1 MASHANKSVHHV
13 AEDLEVGLSLIIYS
27 GCSIS
32 MILLN
37 KLVID
42 TYHLNYPM
50 GLLVLQNG
58 CALLLVAILKKLGL
72 VHYPDFDRKVAMKW
86 LPLTV
91 LFVGML
97 WTSMKSLKIM
107 SVAVQTILKN
117 LAIILTA
124 FGDQY
129 YFGKRVSTP
138 MYGAFAL
145 MVAGSYMGS
154 VGDRWVTS
162 WGLFWTFTNIFF
174 TVSYVLY
181 MKRLLG
187 DVSKEIGR
195 YGPVFYNNLLSLPFL
210 APSCIATLPDL
221 LGDIYESPYSA
232 KMCLLM
238 MILVGSVMTFASFWC
253 MKMTSPT
260 TYSVTGALNKIPLAI
275 MGIFIFGHTPSG
287 LGWTGIGIALSGGVV
302 YTWLNRPPKPQK
314 DTAVD
319 QERRV
324 V

>member
-1 MASHANKSVHHV
+1 
-13 AEDLEVGLSLIIYS
+13 
-27 GCSIS
+27 

-42 TYHLNYPM
+42 TYHLDFPM

-58 CALLLVAILKKLGL
+58 CALLLIATLKQLRL
-72 VHYPDFDRKVAMKW
+72 VHYPDFDWTVVRKW

-124 FGDQY
+124 LGDQY
-129 YFGKRVSTP
+129 LFNKHVTAP
-138 MYGAFAL
+138 MYGAFGL
-145 MVAGSYMGS
+145 MVLGSYLGS
-154 VGDRWVTS
+154 VGDKWVTS
-162 WGLFWTFTNIFF
+162 WGLFWTFSNIGF
-174 TVSYVLY
+174 TVAYVLY

-187 DVSKEIGR
+187 DVSREIGR

-210 APSCIATLPDL
+210 LPSCIATLPDM
-221 LGDIYESPYSA
+221 GSA
-232 KMCLLM
+232 IAASSTGALVCLFM

-253 MKMTSPT
+253 MKVTSPT
-260 TYSVTGALNKIPLAI
+260 TYSVTGALNKIPLAL
-275 MGIFIFGHTPSG
+275 MGIFIFGHMPTSV
-287 LGWTGIGIALSGGVV
+287 GWFGIVVALSGGVW
-302 YTWLNRPPKPQK
+302 YTWLNRPAPKPK
-314 DTAVD
+314 EFPIGD
-319 QERRV
+319 ERRAV
-324 V
+324 

>member
-1 MASHANKSVHHV
+1 MAAHGNKLSHHNV

-58 CALLLVAILKKLGL
+58 CALLLVAVLKKLGL

-107 SVAVQTILKN
+107 SVAL
-117 LAIILTA
+117 
-124 FGDQY
+124 
-129 YFGKRVSTP
+129 
-138 MYGAFAL
+138 
-145 MVAGSYMGS
+145 GSYMGS

-210 APSCIATLPDL
+210 APSSIATFPDL

-232 KMCLLM
+232 KMCLLL

-260 TYSVTGALNKIPLAI
+260 TYSVTGALNKIPLAV
-275 MGIFIFGHTPSG
+275 MGIFIFGHNPTG
-287 LGWTGIGIALSGGVV
+287 LGWAGIGIALSGGVV
-302 YTWLNRPPKPQK
+302 YTWLNRPPKPPK
-314 DTAVD
+314 ETAVD